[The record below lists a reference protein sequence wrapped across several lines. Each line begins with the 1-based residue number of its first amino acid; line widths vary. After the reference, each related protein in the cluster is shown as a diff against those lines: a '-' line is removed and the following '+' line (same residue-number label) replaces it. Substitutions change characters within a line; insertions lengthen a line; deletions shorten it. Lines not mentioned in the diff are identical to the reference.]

1 MAKTLRTQLFKHIA
15 SVMSSDDESFK
26 SASNIILFTRT
37 LRMYPNKSIWYMIC
51 DKLIHYNEQNIHSV
65 PLIIETMKDEG
76 EDPEIISNI
85 EMLRSNQPIKTQS
98 EVTKLCSVLNDYVVY
113 AKLLKDK
120 DSLIKTIDMMD
131 DSDESIHNTV
141 ESMVNISNQ
150 VLNSYNSINMN
161 ATPNSFDT
169 DDPEGMKTGIAR
181 TKDRRSA
188 DKIIVTGERG
198 LNSLLSPG
206 LVSGSLYVYQG
217 LPGNYKSG
225 MLLDGHVSACKYNS
239 HIVQALGD
247 KRPISMYITMEN
259 SLEQTISRL
268 WAILY
273 PTADMSMFTVD
284 EVCDMIKK
292 ELESTGWRSVILYYG
307 YRTKSTADIANVIR
321 MFNTDTTQVA
331 VLFFDYIKRVRPA
344 RTDASATASEKTELN
359 SILNEF
365 KAMAIEFNIP
375 VATGHQL
382 NRVAQAQID
391 GLQNGGFGGKSVEA
405 LKRSNTGSAFE
416 VVEVADC
423 IIGVNIE
430 SDGESKY
437 IIWKAMKQRDKDD
450 KENISYDAVRHP
462 FISVNSFAL
471 RHDINEACSI
481 ATPIF
486 GQRSVNNF
494 NAASIANI

>member
-1 MAKTLRTQLFKHIA
+1 MAKTLRNQLFKHIA
-15 SVMSSDDESFK
+15 SVMSSDDETFK

-65 PLIIETMKDEG
+65 PLILETMKEEG

-85 EMLRSNQPIKTQS
+85 EMLRANQPIKTQS
-98 EVTKLCSVLNDYVVY
+98 EVSKLCTVLNDYVVY
-113 AKLLKDK
+113 ARLLQDK
-120 DSLIKTIDMMD
+120 DSLIKSIDLID
-131 DSDESIHNTV
+131 DSDESIHSTV
-141 ESMVNISNQ
+141 ETMVDISNRI
-150 VLNSYNSINMN
+150 LTSYNSVNMN
-161 ATPNSFDT
+161 TEQNSFDT
-169 DDPEGMKTGIAR
+169 DDPDGMDTVIAK
-181 TKDRRSA
+181 TKDVRSA

-225 MLLDGHVSACKYNS
+225 QLLDGFVSACKYNQ
-239 HIVQALGD
+239 HITQAFGD
-247 KRPISMYITMEN
+247 KRPVAMYITMEN

-268 WAILY
+268 WAILF
-273 PTADMSMFTVD
+273 PTADLSMFTIQ
-284 EVCDMIKK
+284 EARDMIRK
-292 ELESTGWRSVILYYG
+292 ELESTGWRGVIYYYG
-307 YRTKSTADIANVIR
+307 YRSKSTADIANLIR
-321 MFNTDTTQVA
+321 MHNTDTTHTA
-331 VLFFDYIKRVRPA
+331 VLFFDYIKRIRPA
-344 RTDASATASEKTELN
+344 RTDPSAVVSEKTELN
-359 SILNEF
+359 AILNEF
-365 KAMAIEFNIP
+365 KAMAIEFKIP

-382 NRVAQAQID
+382 NRMAQAQID

-437 IIWKAMKQRDKDD
+437 IVWKAMKQRDKDN

-494 NAASIANI
+494 SAASISNI